1 MLKER
6 HFYISIGTLVVLG
19 FISLLFLAVKVSGE
33 EPMFS
38 RNPSYIIKAEFSN
51 VGQLKPNA
59 RVAIGGVKIGR
70 VRQISLKPDDFTAMV
85 VIEIDKSYSKIP
97 SDSEIQIVTA
107 GLLGDQYLTIT
118 PGFEEDFL
126 HEGSFLDLSQTHS
139 ALILEDLL
147 GKFLTSMSQKRGS

>member
-6 HFYISIGTLVVLG
+6 HFYISIGTLVILG
-19 FISLLFLAVKVSGE
+19 FIALLFLAVKVSGE
-33 EPMFS
+33 QPIFGRKPTYE
-38 RNPSYIIKAEFSN
+38 IQAEFTN

-70 VRQISLKPDDFTAMV
+70 VKHISLKPADFTATV
-85 VIEIDKSYSKIP
+85 NIEIESSYNQIP
-97 SDSEIQIVTA
+97 SDSEIQIITA

-118 PGFEEDFL
+118 PGFEHEFL
-126 HEGSFLDLSQTHS
+126 QNGSYLDLSQTHS

>member
-19 FISLLFLAVKVSGE
+19 FISLLFLAIKVSGE
-33 EPMFS
+33 EPIFG
-38 RNPSYIIKAEFSN
+38 RKPTYLIQAEFSN

-70 VRQISLKPDDFTAMV
+70 VRQISLKPSDFTATV
-85 VIEIDKSYSKIP
+85 SIEIESTYNQIP
-97 SDSEIQIVTA
+97 ADSEIQIVTA

-118 PGFEEDFL
+118 PGFEHEFL
-126 HEGSFLDLSQTHS
+126 ENGAYLDLSQTHS